1 MSSKNGR
8 KPAGSPAGPYGG
20 FQAVRR
26 WRDQLRESDL
36 ATVATPLSPAG
47 LHLVLHDAIEMLDDE
62 TLDEVAAMPGAP
74 FATAAMA
81 VPRTVPT
88 APIEWCAVLLG
99 RGTRLVLKPPAGEPG
114 LVPILVAAA
123 GAVGLPLTQGEGHGA
138 LAGAALVVV
147 MGEDDTVR
155 SVRQHHPHATVLGF
169 GHTFSV
175 AYAATDAAIEE
186 VARDAIRF
194 DGRGCLSPVALLSPR
209 PLEEACGALAA
220 AMERAQG
227 DVPRGTIT
235 PAEGAAI
242 RTRRARARAEGV
254 VHEGDG
260 WSVHG
265 LPPERFEPVGL
276 PRSLSV
282 HHATEATLDRL
293 LAPHA
298 GALSTFATDGPA
310 PPWPHVRICRPGE
323 MQRPPLIRQHDGID
337 WLAATL
343 RGRSV

>member
-1 MSSKNGR
+1 VS
-8 KPAGSPAGPYGG
+8 

-26 WRDQLRESDL
+26 WRDRLREADL
-36 ATVATPLSPAG
+36 ATVATPLSRAG
-47 LHLVLHDAIEMLDDE
+47 LRLVLNDAIEMLDEDA
-62 TLDEVAAMPGAP
+62 LDEVAAMPGAP

-88 APIEWCAVLLG
+88 APIEWAAVLLG
-99 RGTRLVLKPPAGEPG
+99 RCTRLVLKPPAGEPG
-114 LVPILVAAA
+114 LVPILVDAARA
-123 GAVGLPLTQGEGHGA
+123 EGLPLVEGAGHAA
-138 LAGAALVVV
+138 LAGAELVVV

-155 SVRQHHPHATVLGF
+155 AVRHQHPHATVLGF

-175 AYAATDAAIEE
+175 AYAASDATIGA

-194 DGRGCLSPVALLSPR
+194 DGRGCMSPVALLSPL
-209 PLEEACGALAA
+209 PLDRACATLAA
-220 AMERAQG
+220 AMERAQVEAPLG
-227 DVPRGTIT
+227 AIT
-235 PAEGAAI
+235 AAEGAAI

-276 PRSLSV
+276 PRSLAV
-282 HHATEATLDRL
+282 HPATEATLERI

-298 GALSTFATDGPA
+298 GMLSTFGTDGPP
-310 PPWPHVRICRPGE
+310 PPWPHARICRPGE
-323 MQRPPLIRQHDGID
+323 MQRPPLLRRHDGVD
-337 WLAATL
+337 WLAATV
-343 RGRSV
+343 R